1 MGEHN
6 LVLVFG
12 NMSPTSSPMARFL
25 IKRLYLSPTFASG
38 ILAFEWRV
46 TELEFKNNV
55 IILNSNYLKMFYNVL
70 WDHSFKISRSKLFSY
85 FYCFTFWNWFC
96 QNWNTKAELEHQ
108 VKVLADFQAKTAS
121 TKLVRTVA
129 HAYKTHS
136 ASANMTLFARLLSS
150 WCSCYM
156 ATVCL
161 WIRKI

>member
-6 LVLVFG
+6 LVLVFE

-25 IKRLYLSPTFASG
+25 IKRAYLSPTFASG
-38 ILAFEWRV
+38 LLAFEWRV
-46 TELEFKNNV
+46 TELEFKNV

-85 FYCFTFWNWFC
+85 CYSFTFWNWFC
-96 QNWNTKAELEHQ
+96 QNCDTKAELEHQ

-121 TKLVRTVA
+121 TKSARTVA
-129 HAYKTHS
+129 HVYKTHS